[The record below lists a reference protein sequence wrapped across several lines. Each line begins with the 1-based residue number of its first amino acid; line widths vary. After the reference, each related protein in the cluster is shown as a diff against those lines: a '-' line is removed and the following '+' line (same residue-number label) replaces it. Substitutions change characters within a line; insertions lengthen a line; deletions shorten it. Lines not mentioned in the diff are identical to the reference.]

1 MADDTF
7 CMSMSFIS
15 DDQSPFIVG
24 KSALFLCLCLL
35 SRGLSKNKK
44 KKRKEAKNK
53 SADLGAFYYFLLF
66 AFFGFCFFSKR
77 GPLLSFWEE
86 RVEGRQKRYR

>member
-1 MADDTF
+1 
-7 CMSMSFIS
+7 
-15 DDQSPFIVG
+15 V
-24 KSALFLCLCLL
+24 
-35 SRGLSKNKK
+35 
-44 KKRKEAKNK
+44 KNK